1 MVLVTNPNPPCPTPT
16 PNPSPNPNQVLVTN
30 QIKHPD
36 DARYHRMQARY
47 REIWG
52 DTGKSSG
59 IQGDIGRD
67 REMQIKHPDDARYHR
82 MQARYRET

>member
-36 DARYHRMQARY
+36 DARYHRMQAGNANFKKLLALPGARALLCALGFVE
-47 REIWG
+47 REGGATWRWL
-52 DTGKSSG
+52 TLTLNPNPK
-59 IQGDIGRD
+59 
-67 REMQIKHPDDARYHR
+67 P
-82 MQARYRET
+82 